1 MLLSPGCLLTAPRSL
16 PAESEKPV
24 LVHMVAGLPHAFSQP
39 ASRDSLARS
48 VKEALS
54 LGQQSLLLV
63 LLKEGSCGPRSQS
76 PDCATSP
83 TVLSSRTCLVL
94 VEPS

>member
-1 MLLSPGCLLTAPRSL
+1 MLLSPGRLLAAPRSL
-16 PAESEKPV
+16 PAESEQPV
-24 LVHMVAGLPHAFSQP
+24 LVRVAAGLPHAFSQP
-39 ASRDSLARS
+39 ASRGSLARS

-63 LLKEGSCGPRSQS
+63 LLKAGSYGPRSQS

-83 TVLSSRTCLVL
+83 TVLSSRMRLVL
-94 VEPS
+94 DEP